1 MAVDI
6 DELAQRAGFPSRD
19 ALAKKVLEL
28 WADPTQSHRNIG
40 IKLLELQRGKRSWW
54 MKRSRAAE
62 ALATALE
69 VDLGAL
75 QLSRAA
81 GQGLFA
87 FEEFPQARGFDAQ
100 QELPCPMGNEDW
112 FEQLGEASRWIH
124 APLGSGRSFTA
135 SFHHLRYGARL
146 VRASTLAE
154 ALTQLPRHE
163 SVVIELEH
171 AEEQDKLLEQQ
182 LLGWKAPVLVIAPF
196 PYWALRHARTAHGG
210 GGRDTPHPE
219 GAQWPEYRSWQP
231 HAQWRLRFIEW
242 ICQRVEPGVRF
253 NPREL
258 FAWLEREDPQA
269 RLFTTPGDLLPLCAF
284 AHETGGKAWMLKARR
299 EFTEQWLKE
308 RFVQEDEA
316 PSPQELWLRYQGQDA
331 VRTLVHHWFQSG
343 VPWIAPLTKEQW
355 LEFLPEAP
363 FDLTTVKRL
372 TDAMVSLKS
381 QKERAHKRAEL
392 IAALGTTRREDAFV
406 HLCSARFFQP
416 HGSGTWSFRFAWLAN
431 LMAKELIM
439 EALQA
444 SPPDQWGHWIVG
456 PGRWEVIDGMLD
468 ELKERELLELVGR
481 TVTGF
486 KLSSLGAVG
495 AAEALFAAVGRRLRT
510 EGTRLDAASIMPLWL
525 LQRMTLVTKIDGGA
539 HVPLTRPSS
548 AAWKTPP
555 QWLEDCWTWSL
566 RVDAAPMLGPEL
578 EWLYPGWSR
587 PALARLPG
595 WMNTVT
601 PTEAL
606 FALAPEVVARCQGDS
621 VPLHL
626 PSFLLP
632 ACWLAAEERGWALD
646 VEHLK
651 ALSREPQALAHLL
664 DALSQRSPEARRKM
678 AARFWKLCLTP
689 RPDLYTQE
697 KPDSPLRRFIDE
709 NLAAEDLRE
718 TLTDE
723 RLPELAANLQG
734 VPPRLRH
741 VVLKETLTRRPDIRA
756 STLFKERDELSA
768 ECLELLLPHHKSARI
783 VIQSLWKR
791 FPQRAMELT
800 QESVFRADERLQHW
814 VESAPQETYPQ
825 LLEML
830 EVSPTALQPWA
841 QMWLARWLP
850 NAGPLADRIHALWM
864 RSAQVDMGE
873 ARM

>member
-19 ALAKKVLEL
+19 ALAKRVLEL

-54 MKRSRAAE
+54 MKRPSAAE

-69 VDLGAL
+69 VDLATL
-75 QLSRAA
+75 QLARAP
-81 GQGLFA
+81 GTGLFS
-87 FEEFPQARGFDAQ
+87 FEDFAQARGFDAQ
-100 QELPCPMGNEDW
+100 HEEPCALGNEDW
-112 FEQLGEASRWIH
+112 FEPLGEVSRWIH
-124 APLGSGRSFTA
+124 APPGSGRSFAA
-135 SFHHLRYGARL
+135 SFHHHRYGARL
-146 VRASTLAE
+146 VRALTLSE
-154 ALTQLPRHE
+154 ALAQLPRPE
-163 SVVIELEH
+163 SVIIEVEH

-182 LLGWKAPVLVIAPF
+182 LLEWKAPVLVIAPF
-196 PYWALRHARTAHGG
+196 PSWALRNARTVQALS
-210 GGRDTPHPE
+210 GRESPHPE
-219 GAQWPEYRSWQP
+219 GAQWPEYRTWQP
-231 HAQWRLRFIEW
+231 HPQWRTRFIEW
-242 ICQRVEPGVRF
+242 ISQRVEPDVRF

-258 FAWLEREDPQA
+258 RAWLDREDPQA

-299 EFTEQWLKE
+299 EFTEQWLKD
-308 RFVQEDEA
+308 RFSQEDET
-316 PSPQELWLRYQGQDA
+316 PSPQALWLRYQGQEA
-331 VRTLVHHWFQSG
+331 VRALVHHWFQSG
-343 VPWIAPLTKEQW
+343 MPWIAPLPKERW

-381 QKERAHKRAEL
+381 QRERAHKRAEL
-392 IAALGTTRREDAFV
+392 IAALGTTHREDAFL
-406 HLCSARFFQP
+406 HLVSARFFQP

-431 LMAKELIM
+431 LMAKELVM
-439 EALQA
+439 EALHA
-444 SPPDQWGHWIVG
+444 SPPEQWGHWIVG

-481 TVTGF
+481 ATTGF
-486 KLSSLGAVG
+486 RLSSLGAIG
-495 AAEALFAAVGRRLRT
+495 AAEALFAAIGRRLRAD
-510 EGTRLDAASIMPLWL
+510 GTRLDAASIMPLWH
-525 LQRMTLVTKIDGGA
+525 LQRTTLVTKIDGGA

-555 QWLEDCWTWSL
+555 QWLDDCWTWSL
-566 RVDAAPMLGPEL
+566 RVEAAPVLAPEL

-587 PALARLPG
+587 PSLSRLPG

-601 PTEAL
+601 PTPAL
-606 FALAPEVVARCQGDS
+606 FTLAPEVIARCQGSS

-632 ACWLAAEERGWALD
+632 ACWLAAEERAWTLE

-664 DALSQRSPEARRKM
+664 EALSQRSPEARQKM
-678 AARFWKLCLTP
+678 AARFWKLCVTP

-709 NLAAEDLRE
+709 HLSAEELRA

-723 RLPELAANLQG
+723 RLPELASNLQG

-768 ECLELLLPHHKSARI
+768 ECLELLLPHHKSPRI
-783 VIQSLWKR
+783 VIQSIWKR

-800 QESVFRADERLQHW
+800 QEAVFRGDERLQHW
-814 VESAPQETYPQ
+814 IESAPQELYPQ
-825 LLEML
+825 LLELL
-830 EVSPTALQPWA
+830 EASPSALQPWA

-864 RSAQVDMGE
+864 RSAQAGLSE
-873 ARM
+873 ARA